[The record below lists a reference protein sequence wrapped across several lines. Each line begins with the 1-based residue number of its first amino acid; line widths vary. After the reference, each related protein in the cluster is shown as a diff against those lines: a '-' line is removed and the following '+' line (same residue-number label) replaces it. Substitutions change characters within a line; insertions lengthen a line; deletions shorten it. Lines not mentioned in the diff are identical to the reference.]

1 MHVLTDLWFADYHR
15 LDSEWEKYT
24 MSSTYQYRYVNV
36 LEDGRSF
43 NLDELKDR
51 IFKVESELERDKK
64 AIRKLLKSIN
74 AVHSSVVE
82 QAKNEQILSEQLG
95 NNAIALTTQTPI
107 IDSLQVEISDNL
119 HRGSKAL
126 FRGIRIDQSQYKFE
140 FYYTI

>member
-1 MHVLTDLWFADYHR
+1 
-15 LDSEWEKYT
+15 

-82 QAKNEQILSEQLG
+82 QAKNEQTLSEQLG

-107 IDSLQVEISDNL
+107 IDSLQVNE
-119 HRGSKAL
+119 
-126 FRGIRIDQSQYKFE
+126 Q
-140 FYYTI
+140 T